1 MYATSDYWQKAFFK
15 SRDWHKIT
23 HQLLSHLPLMFS
35 RHINLNTYNWFHGSL
50 FWCSQRTHTT
60 RTSAKLLTSFMFP
73 HYCMWDS
80 LCETPTLPTPNN
92 RLVFTTYSTN
102 PKTSPGVPQSI
113 GATVC
118 FCGIDWTA
126 AWPHCFHMICVS
138 GFQKDNCLI
147 VERWV
152 KEVSN

>member
-1 MYATSDYWQKAFFK
+1 MYTTSDYWQKAFSK
-15 SRDWHKIT
+15 AGIGIKLHISYV
-23 HQLLSHLPLMFS
+23 LSHLPLMFS
-35 RHINLNTYNWFHGSL
+35 RHINLNTYNWVHGSL

-60 RTSAKLLTSFMFP
+60 PTSAKLLTSFMFS

-92 RLVFTTYSTN
+92 RLVFTTYSAN

-113 GATVC
+113 AATVC

-126 AWPHCFHMICVS
+126 AWLHPWLTKPRGKLPRSSSTVFI
-138 GFQKDNCLI
+138 
-147 VERWV
+147 
-152 KEVSN
+152 